1 MSERAETANAQ
12 LKIRMKEPLRAALEA
27 AARQRGV
34 SMNAEMIAR
43 LERSFEQDQRIADVF
58 GSAELFGLMRALA
71 AIMTSAATAVVTT
84 SEEEAQDWLADPWRY
99 DLAVRAAVAALEALK
114 PRGEIRAPEIHTPDG
129 YKIPPQF
136 VESAALA
143 FAKDLLAGSP
153 SIQPQ
158 IKKLLHR
165 DPGPLAER
173 LRSEEDK

>member
-1 MSERAETANAQ
+1 MARRRKETETVQ
-12 LKIRMKEPLRAALEA
+12 IGLRVKEPLRAALED

-34 SMNAEMIAR
+34 SMNAETVAR

-71 AIMTSAATAVVTT
+71 AIMTSAATAVAT
-84 SEEEAQDWLADPWRY
+84 SEKEAHEWLADPWRY
-99 DLAVRAAVAALEALK
+99 DLAVRAAVAALEALR

-143 FAKDLLAGSP
+143 FAKDLLAGS
-153 SIQPQ
+153 SRVLPQ
-158 IKKLLHR
+158 TQKLLHR
-165 DPGPLAER
+165 DLGPLAER